1 MKLDAVREL
10 AQAIPQYRT
19 VLLERVKAINNYPDD
34 KVYLAEEVVPLLAL
48 LIDFTRQGV
57 SVELVDRAWVE
68 IFKGS
73 AKFTKS
79 YTTQNLDAG
88 NENFMKFLD
97 IAIHS
102 ANPEHSHQVGLT
114 KKRR

>member
-1 MKLDAVREL
+1 MNLENVRKLAELRPDCRERL
-10 AQAIPQYRT
+10 NKY
-19 VLLERVKAINNYPDD
+19 VVAINSYPDD
-34 KVYLAEEVVPLLAL
+34 KVYLSEEVAPLLGMLIELARDGIEL
-48 LIDFTRQGV
+48 ELIDRIW
-57 SVELVDRAWVE
+57 VD

-79 YTTQNLDAG
+79 YTTDHLDMG
-88 NENFMKFLD
+88 DENFMKFLD

-114 KKRR
+114 KQRR

>member
-1 MKLDAVREL
+1 MNLTSVREL
-10 AQAIPQYRT
+10 ADRT
-19 VLLERVKAINNYPDD
+19 PKHRDQLLKCVVAINAYPDD
-34 KVYLAEEVVPLLAL
+34 KVYLSEEVVPLLGTLIELARDGIEL
-48 LIDFTRQGV
+48 ELIDQV
-57 SVELVDRAWVE
+57 WKD

-79 YTTQNLDAG
+79 YTTQNLDAN

-97 IAIHS
+97 IAIHA

-114 KKRR
+114 KQRR